1 VQGAEGTN
9 PLVLGRLGND
19 PAKPTLAYYGH
30 YDVVPAVAE
39 EGWDS
44 DPFAMDGRDGYLYSP
59 PPHPKERHACAAS
72 VR

>member
-19 PAKPTLAYYGH
+19 PSKPTLAYYGH
-30 YDVVPAVAE
+30 YDVVPATLE

-44 DPFAMDGRDGYLYSP
+44 DPFVMDGRDGYLYETT
-59 PPHPKERHACAAS
+59 HTMH
-72 VR
+72 V